1 MQERMRDLRLVV
13 RHAREGLRAGRE
25 RPGRYGCERTG
36 PPGRAAGTSWG
47 GAAFG
52 IVLLAL
58 AGCATQ
64 RVTNPERTATE
75 QFLLSKAVTEAVE
88 HVLERTVEHFRETL
102 DGALPENPTLA
113 DLGRALWERH
123 WTSGV
128 FYAWLEL
135 VVASRTD
142 PVLNEKVREMDLR
155 WSPKFDAACRSVL
168 GRGAD
173 GAVWLFFLTLNA
185 LSIEKIRSEPGR
197 LDRSL
202 SDLLAL
208 AETADRFFWRF
219 SEAALQNKKQGDKN
233 DACDR

>member
-1 MQERMRDLRLVV
+1 MGSVNGHGDPKMQDRAIATRKALLEATLECLVEKGYTGTTTQEVCRRLKVS
-13 RHAREGLRAGRE
+13 RGTLLHHFATREEL
-25 RPGRYGCERTG
+25 
-36 PPGRAAGTSWG
+36 
-47 GAAFG
+47 
-52 IVLLAL
+52 
-58 AGCATQ
+58 
-64 RVTNPERTATE
+64 
-75 QFLLSKAVTEAVE
+75 VTEAVE

-102 DGALPENPTLA
+102 DGTLPENPTLA
-113 DLGRALWERH
+113 DLGRAMWEKH

-173 GAVWLFFLTLNA
+173 GVIWLFFLALNA
-185 LSIEKIRSEPGR
+185 LSIEKIRSGPER
-197 LDRSL
+197 LSQSL

-219 SEAALQNKKQGDKN
+219 SETALQNKGQGDKN

>member
-1 MQERMRDLRLVV
+1 MQDRAIATRKALLEATLECLV
-13 RHAREGLRAGRE
+13 EKG
-25 RPGRYGCERTG
+25 Y
-36 PPGRAAGTSWG
+36 AGTTTQEVCRRLKVSRG
-47 GAAFG
+47 T
-52 IVLLAL
+52 LLHHF
-58 AGCATQ
+58 AT
-64 RVTNPERTATE
+64 REE
-75 QFLLSKAVTEAVE
+75 LVTEAVE

-102 DGALPENPTLA
+102 DGTLPENPTLA
-113 DLGRALWERH
+113 DLGRAMWEKH

-173 GAVWLFFLTLNA
+173 GVIWLFFLALNA
-185 LSIEKIRSEPGR
+185 LSIEKIRSGPER
-197 LDRSL
+197 LNRSL

-219 SEAALQNKKQGDKN
+219 SETALQNKGQGDKK

>member
-1 MQERMRDLRLVV
+1 MGNPGSDPKIQDRAIATRKALLDATLDSLV
-13 RHAREGLRAGRE
+13 EKG
-25 RPGRYGCERTG
+25 Y
-36 PPGRAAGTSWG
+36 AGTTTQEICRRLRVSRG
-47 GAAFG
+47 T
-52 IVLLAL
+52 LLHHFCTREEL
-58 AGCATQ
+58 
-64 RVTNPERTATE
+64 
-75 QFLLSKAVTEAVE
+75 VTEAVE

-102 DGALPENPTLA
+102 SDTIRENPTLA
-113 DLGRALWERH
+113 DLGQALWERH

-155 WSPKFDAACRSVL
+155 WSPRFDAACRSVL

-173 GAVWLFFLTLNA
+173 GVIWLFFLALNA

-208 AETADRFFWRF
+208 VEAADRFFVNF
-219 SEAALQNKKQGDKN
+219 SETAHQ
-233 DACDR
+233 